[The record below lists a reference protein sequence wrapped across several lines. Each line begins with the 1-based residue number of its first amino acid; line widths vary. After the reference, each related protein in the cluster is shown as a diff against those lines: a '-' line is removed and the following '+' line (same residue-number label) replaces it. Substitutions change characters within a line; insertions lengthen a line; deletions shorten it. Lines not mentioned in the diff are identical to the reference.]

1 MTVRGWNAQ
10 SKSSN
15 LVLAR
20 LYVKL
25 HAPYLAQTLFGLIP
39 TPMPGMRET
48 VGGPLAVTERLV
60 MYYDPTWVE
69 EVEVE
74 VLATGLAHEILHAQL
89 HHVQRGKKYA
99 DRKRWNIASD
109 LFINGVMRD
118 IKRRRRGSA
127 GQSSSSTNLWKFPEW
142 AHMPEDYD
150 FKPGLTA
157 DEYYRLLEEFDKAGK
172 KPKCSSKEQGKST
185 KGDPGTEAH
194 VLKGCCGGIAGNPL
208 SGTLEGKL
216 NGDKGRSEAEVHI
229 IAKATAKAIK
239 AHMESSEGRGTLP
252 GQFAELIDISD
263 KVFDIPWR
271 QKLANITRY
280 SIGKAKVGG
289 LDYSRRRPS
298 KRSYVRGIT
307 LPGLVG
313 YDPEI
318 LFVIDSSGSMGTE
331 QLADAL
337 RVCKDVLQQSGIT
350 TAKWME
356 ADVEHKRDPLVV
368 RTQDLDHIEIRGR
381 GGTDFRP
388 ACKVAE
394 ESVPKPHIVI
404 YVTDGDGPAPAHPP
418 MGIHF
423 IWVIVPSPYRRLP
436 ARWGDHVILEETSSE
451 PMNPPYDEDED
462 VA

>member
-1 MTVRGWNAQ
+1 MTARGWAAQ
-10 SKSSN
+10 NKSSN

-39 TPMPGMRET
+39 TPMPGLREMA
-48 VGGPLAVTERLV
+48 GGPLAVTERLV
-60 MYYDPTWVE
+60 LYYEPAWVE
-69 EVEVE
+69 EVDVE
-74 VLATGLAHEILHAQL
+74 VLATGLAHEILHSQL
-89 HHVQRGKKYA
+89 QHVQRGKKYA
-99 DRKRWNIASD
+99 DKKRWNIAGD

-118 IKRRRRGSA
+118 IKRRRKGA
-127 GQSSSSTNLWKFPEW
+127 AVTNLWTFPEW
-142 AHMPEDYD
+142 AHMPEDYG

-157 DEYYRLLEEFDKAGK
+157 DEYYRLLEEFDKTNE
-172 KPKCSSKEQGKST
+172 KPKCSSTGQGKPT
-185 KGDPGTEAH
+185 KGDPGTETH
-194 VLKGCCGGIAGNPL
+194 VMKGCCGGVAGNPL
-208 SGTLEGKL
+208 SGGLEGKL
-216 NGDKGRSEAEVHI
+216 NNEKGRSEAEVHI
-229 IAKATAKAIK
+229 IAKSTAKAIK
-239 AHMESSEGRGTLP
+239 AHMESSEGRGTMP
-252 GQFAELIDISD
+252 GQFAEFINISD
-263 KVFDIPWR
+263 KVFNVPWR
-271 QKLANITRY
+271 HKLANITRY
-280 SIGKAKVGG
+280 SIGKARVGG

-298 KRSYVRGIT
+298 KRSYTRGIT

-313 YDPEI
+313 YDPEVM
-318 LFVIDSSGSMGTE
+318 FVVDSSGSMGSD

-394 ESVPKPHIVI
+394 NSIPKPHIVI
-404 YVTDGDGPAPAHPP
+404 YVTDGDGPAPLHPP
-418 MGIHF
+418 VGIHF

-436 ARWGDHVILEETSSE
+436 ALWGDHVILEEESGG
-451 PMNPPYDEDED
+451 PMNAPYTPAELGEE
-462 VA
+462 